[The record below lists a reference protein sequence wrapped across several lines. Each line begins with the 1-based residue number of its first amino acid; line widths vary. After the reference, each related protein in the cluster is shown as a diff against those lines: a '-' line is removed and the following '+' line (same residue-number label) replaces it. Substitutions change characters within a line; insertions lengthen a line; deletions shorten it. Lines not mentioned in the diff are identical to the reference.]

1 MILDDLVSA
10 SRQNMLKRQIKKQLV
25 DLKKEVKNL
34 PNSNTFPFENN
45 LYSDKI
51 SVIAEIKQASP
62 SKGTNCVS

>member
-10 SRQNMLKRQIKKQLV
+10 SRQNMLKRQIKKPLV
-25 DLKKEVKNL
+25 DLKKEVKSL
-34 PNSNTFPFENN
+34 PNSNTFSFENN